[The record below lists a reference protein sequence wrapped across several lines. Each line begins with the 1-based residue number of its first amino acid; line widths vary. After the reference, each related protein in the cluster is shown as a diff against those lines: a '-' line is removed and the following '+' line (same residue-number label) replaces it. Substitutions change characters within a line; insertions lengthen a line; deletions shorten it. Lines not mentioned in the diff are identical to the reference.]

1 MKYESIGKKVVN
13 NLYIHKDTLS
23 FLASYQQEIITKSI
37 AVLNQQNKQS
47 SYNVIKINEL
57 SQQVSLL
64 LYEPFNEV
72 VFPALL
78 TAYTINYINSEI
90 TTRYYNSLN
99 NPPIL
104 HRKELLLPP
113 FHPDI
118 PKYATLTEQLEEAGL
133 FRDSRK
139 IGFKKQWERRLENAG
154 YKIENYQLIRL
165 NDLEVSNPD
174 TTVERHKTALTR
186 YALSSPLQLM
196 GKYNFLEGDYTLF
209 DYGCGKGS
217 DIKILKQNKVTV
229 HGWDP
234 YFCPENNLQTADIVN
249 LGFVV
254 NVIENP
260 DERIEALLNAYQLC
274 HCFLSVAVMLGE
286 QSPDRGRLYQDGV
299 LTRRNTFQ
307 KYFSQS
313 ELREYLRTVLDEEP
327 IAVGLGIFFIFKDK
341 DAEQSFL
348 AKRYRNRGSANRL
361 IAHIPRQTQVEK
373 QRLFYEAHKDL
384 LNTLWLDWLEL
395 GRPPIESKFLKA
407 DEILKLFSTWRRG
420 LNFLQRFHGGEALKL
435 AFDSRRDDLT
445 VYFAMRLFEQKR
457 IYKTLAE
464 DLQRDVKAFF
474 SSYKNAQAE
483 ARELLFS
490 TGNVELIRK
499 ACHHAS
505 DQGYGHLDEEGS
517 LTLHSSLETFLPP
530 ILRVYIGCATQL
542 YGDTALADL
551 IKIHA
556 DSGKL
561 SLMIFDDFEQQALP
575 RMVERIKIRLF
586 DQRIEFYEYGDEFTP
601 PYLYLKSRFINKDYP
616 NYKQQLTFDTALQNI
631 ENLDFSGHGMSADTF
646 DGAINKLGLEVDEF
660 ELRASSYIPELDEAC
675 GQYHCFRDF
684 IECGEKQAKTQLA
697 NRPKQAETYHAL
709 RQLAVEVIDPVMDY
723 FGGIELTY
731 GFCSRKL
738 ATCINDSIAPSRDQ
752 HASHEV
758 NTRGNL
764 ICKRLGAACD
774 FIIPDE
780 SMLEVAQWIIVNT
793 SFDRLYFYGD
803 DLPIHV
809 SVGSE
814 NTKAIAMMKLT
825 INDRLYPIMYKVE
838 AFLSIKNSDLLG

>member
-13 NLYIHKDTLS
+13 NLYIHKDALS
-23 FLASYQQEIITKSI
+23 FLAPYQQEIITKSI
-37 AVLNQQNKQS
+37 AVLNQKNKQN
-47 SYNVIKINEL
+47 SYNVIKINEFN
-57 SQQVSLL
+57 QQVSLL
-64 LYEPFNEV
+64 LYEPFNEA

-78 TAYTINYINSEI
+78 IAYTVNYTNSEI

-113 FHPDI
+113 YHPDI
-118 PKYATLTEQLEEAGL
+118 SKYATLTEQLEEAGL
-133 FRDSRK
+133 FRDSRR
-139 IGFKKQWERRLENAG
+139 IGFKKQWERRLENTS
-154 YKIENYQLIRL
+154 YKIENYQLVRL
-165 NDLEVSNPD
+165 NDSEVSNLN
-174 TTVERHKTALTR
+174 TTIDRHKTALTR

-196 GKYNFLEGDYTLF
+196 GKYNFLEGNYTLF

-217 DIKILKQNKVTV
+217 DIEILKQNEVIA

-234 YFCPENNLQTADIVN
+234 YFSSENNLQTADIVN

-274 HCFLSVAVMLGE
+274 QCFLSVAVMLGE

-313 ELREYLRTVLDEEP
+313 ELHEYLRTVLDEEP
-327 IAVGLGIFFIFKDK
+327 IAVGPGIFFIFKDK

-348 AKRYRNRGSANRL
+348 SKRYRNRGSANRL
-361 IAHIPRQTQVEK
+361 IAHIPRQTQAEK

-395 GRPPIESKFLKA
+395 GRPPIESEFSKA
-407 DEILKLFSTWRRG
+407 DEIIKLFSTWRRG
-420 LNFLQRFHGGEALKL
+420 VNFLQRFHGGEALKL

-445 VYFAMRLFEQKR
+445 VYFAVRLFEQKR
-457 IYKTLAE
+457 IYKTIAE

-490 TGNVELIRK
+490 TGNTELIHK

-517 LTLHSSLETFLPP
+517 LTLHSLLEPFLPP

-542 YGDTALADL
+542 YGDISSADL

-556 DSGKL
+556 NSGKL
-561 SLMIFDDFEQQALP
+561 SLMIFDDFEEQALP

-586 DQRIEFYEYGDEFTP
+586 DQRIEFYEYGDEFMP
-601 PYLYLKSRFINKDYP
+601 PYLYLKSRFINEDYP
-616 NYKQQLTFDTALQNI
+616 NYKQQLQFDTALQDI
-631 ENLDFSGHGMSADTF
+631 EHLDFSGHGMPADIF
-646 DGAINKLGLEVDEF
+646 DRAINKLGLEIDEF
-660 ELRASSYIPELDEAC
+660 ELKPSSHIPKLDEPC
-675 GQYHCFRDF
+675 GRYHCFRDF
-684 IECGEKQAKTQLA
+684 IECGETQAKTQLA
-697 NRPKQAETYHAL
+697 NIPKQAETYYTL
-709 RQLAVEVIDPVMDY
+709 RQLALDIIDPVMDY

-738 ATCINDSIAPSRDQ
+738 ASHIDGRIAPSRDQ
-752 HASHEV
+752 HASHEL

-780 SMLEVAQWIIVNT
+780 SMLEVAQWIVEHT
-793 SFDRLYFYGD
+793 PFDRLYFYGD

-809 SVGSE
+809 SIGSE
-814 NTKAIAMMKLT
+814 NSKAIAVMKLT
-825 INDRLYPIMYKVE
+825 VDGRLYPIMHKIDK
-838 AFLSIKNSDLLG
+838 FLSMKTSDF